1 MPKNLRKKHSHS
13 EKSKTKLV
21 PKAERLSVKPRTK
34 DPVCELKGLAK
45 DVWPDSVS
53 SVELVKDI
61 RHRAGFEANHS
72 VPSPDDLMGSF
83 KAYAKGKTARQ
94 LLEEARK
101 EEFAKESELMKHART
116 SNI

>member
-1 MPKNLRKKHSHS
+1 MPKNLRKKHSRS

-34 DPVCELKGLAK
+34 DTVCELKGLAK

-53 SVELVKDI
+53 SVELIKDT
-61 RHRAGFEANHS
+61 RRRVGFEANPS
-72 VPSPDDLMGSF
+72 VPSPDDLFGSF
-83 KAYAKGKTARQ
+83 KPFAKGKTARQ

-101 EEFAKESELMKHART
+101 EEFAKESELMKHTRA
-116 SNI
+116 SNV